1 MLGDNARVN
10 TTIVV
15 STAAALVAAAVVTTW
30 WQRRRRESGRMPTKW
45 RRVGELAELRIY
57 PLKSGASLTLKEA
70 ECTDIGVRT
79 TGDEAVKLRDRFFIV
94 INEAGVMKTC
104 RQHPKLFFIKVASG
118 EAGTVIFR
126 APDMKDLT
134 VRIPSGTPERKN
146 YFEMWKEEKSESVDC
161 GDEAAEWM
169 HKFLNL
175 KEDDKVR
182 LGYHQEDVIPRRD
195 CDKKP
200 WSLFRKQ
207 YNRLMR
213 YDTQVAPSWF
223 RPNFVVRGASPLAE
237 DDWNYIKIGDNAVFQ
252 NFKPCLRCVV
262 TTMDPETAVKDPQM
276 QPLKTLRGYRL
287 LKDAKKQQLE
297 GELAPAMGCYMGLR
311 QSGTVRVG
319 DPIYRTMLG
328 DNARVNTTVVVS
340 TAAALVAAAVVTT
353 WWQRRRRE
361 SERMP
366 TKWRRVGELAELR
379 IYPLKSGAALT
390 LKEAECI
397 DTGVRTIG
405 EEAVKLRDRMW
416 MNEKTESVDCGDEA
430 AEWMHKFLNLKEDD
444 KGAFSDLAPFMLI
457 NEASV
462 SDLNAR
468 IPSGKQVAPSWFRPN
483 FVVRGASPL
492 AEDDWNYIKIG
503 DNAVFQNFKPCLR
516 CVVTTMDPETAEK
529 DPQMQPLKTLRGYRL
544 LKDAKKQQLEGEL
557 APAMGCYMGLRQSGT
572 VRVGDPVYCC
582 FIVMVFFYNSKVGYF
597 VFQTVFVLVC
607 FQSFEE
613 VTLWNGDSIYVMDF
627 GEAAAQWISQ
637 YLGLQGSKGRI
648 HFGYFCPKYCQGRN
662 FGTPLQHL
670 KVDYPNISKRD
681 FGVYCD
687 FAPYT
692 LITESSVKAL
702 KNELGR
708 DGELLGPDW
717 FRPNFIVGGSQEFEE
732 DTWNYVKIG
741 SAIFQNV
748 MPCHRDLSCCID
760 PNTGIKSPKG
770 EPFKTLV

>member
-57 PLKSGASLTLKEA
+57 PLKSGAALTLKEA

-213 YDTQVAPSWF
+213 YDTGAFSDMAPYLLINEASVSDMNSRIPSGKQVAPSWF

-319 DPIYRTMLG
+319 DPIY
-328 DNARVNTTVVVS
+328 
-340 TAAALVAAAVVTT
+340 
-353 WWQRRRRE
+353 
-361 SERMP
+361 
-366 TKWRRVGELAELR
+366 VGER
-379 IYPLKSGAALT
+379 
-390 LKEAECI
+390 
-397 DTGVRTIG
+397 
-405 EEAVKLRDRMW
+405 
-416 MNEKTESVDCGDEA
+416 
-430 AEWMHKFLNLKEDD
+430 
-444 KGAFSDLAPFMLI
+444 
-457 NEASV
+457 
-462 SDLNAR
+462 AR
-468 IPSGKQVAPSWFRPN
+468 
-483 FVVRGASPL
+483 
-492 AEDDWNYIKIG
+492 
-503 DNAVFQNFKPCLR
+503 
-516 CVVTTMDPETAEK
+516 
-529 DPQMQPLKTLRGYRL
+529 
-544 LKDAKKQQLEGEL
+544 
-557 APAMGCYMGLRQSGT
+557 
-572 VRVGDPVYCC
+572 
-582 FIVMVFFYNSKVGYF
+582 
-597 VFQTVFVLVC
+597 
-607 FQSFEE
+607 
-613 VTLWNGDSIYVMDF
+613 
-627 GEAAAQWISQ
+627 
-637 YLGLQGSKGRI
+637 
-648 HFGYFCPKYCQGRN
+648 
-662 FGTPLQHL
+662 
-670 KVDYPNISKRD
+670 
-681 FGVYCD
+681 
-687 FAPYT
+687 
-692 LITESSVKAL
+692 
-702 KNELGR
+702 
-708 DGELLGPDW
+708 
-717 FRPNFIVGGSQEFEE
+717 
-732 DTWNYVKIG
+732 
-741 SAIFQNV
+741 
-748 MPCHRDLSCCID
+748 
-760 PNTGIKSPKG
+760 
-770 EPFKTLV
+770 

>member
-1 MLGDNARVN
+1 
-10 TTIVV
+10 
-15 STAAALVAAAVVTTW
+15 
-30 WQRRRRESGRMPTKW
+30 MPTKW

-319 DPIYRTMLG
+319 DP
-328 DNARVNTTVVVS
+328 
-340 TAAALVAAAVVTT
+340 
-353 WWQRRRRE
+353 
-361 SERMP
+361 
-366 TKWRRVGELAELR
+366 
-379 IYPLKSGAALT
+379 
-390 LKEAECI
+390 
-397 DTGVRTIG
+397 
-405 EEAVKLRDRMW
+405 
-416 MNEKTESVDCGDEA
+416 
-430 AEWMHKFLNLKEDD
+430 
-444 KGAFSDLAPFMLI
+444 
-457 NEASV
+457 
-462 SDLNAR
+462 
-468 IPSGKQVAPSWFRPN
+468 
-483 FVVRGASPL
+483 
-492 AEDDWNYIKIG
+492 
-503 DNAVFQNFKPCLR
+503 
-516 CVVTTMDPETAEK
+516 
-529 DPQMQPLKTLRGYRL
+529 
-544 LKDAKKQQLEGEL
+544 
-557 APAMGCYMGLRQSGT
+557 
-572 VRVGDPVYCC
+572 VYCC

>member
-276 QPLKTLRGYRL
+276 QPLKTLRG
-287 LKDAKKQQLE
+287 
-297 GELAPAMGCYMGLR
+297 
-311 QSGTVRVG
+311 
-319 DPIYRTMLG
+319 
-328 DNARVNTTVVVS
+328 
-340 TAAALVAAAVVTT
+340 
-353 WWQRRRRE
+353 
-361 SERMP
+361 
-366 TKWRRVGELAELR
+366 
-379 IYPLKSGAALT
+379 
-390 LKEAECI
+390 
-397 DTGVRTIG
+397 
-405 EEAVKLRDRMW
+405 
-416 MNEKTESVDCGDEA
+416 
-430 AEWMHKFLNLKEDD
+430 
-444 KGAFSDLAPFMLI
+444 
-457 NEASV
+457 
-462 SDLNAR
+462 
-468 IPSGKQVAPSWFRPN
+468 
-483 FVVRGASPL
+483 
-492 AEDDWNYIKIG
+492 
-503 DNAVFQNFKPCLR
+503 
-516 CVVTTMDPETAEK
+516 
-529 DPQMQPLKTLRGYRL
+529 
-544 LKDAKKQQLEGEL
+544 
-557 APAMGCYMGLRQSGT
+557 
-572 VRVGDPVYCC
+572 
-582 FIVMVFFYNSKVGYF
+582 
-597 VFQTVFVLVC
+597 
-607 FQSFEE
+607 
-613 VTLWNGDSIYVMDF
+613 LWNGDSIYVMDF